1 MSKREG
7 ECRANV
13 STLAEE
19 GESTQVHVSAG
30 YRGKRA

>member
-1 MSKREG
+1 MSRRGG

-19 GESTQVHVSAG
+19 GESTQMHVSAA
-30 YRGKRA
+30 YRG